1 MSSEAL
7 TPTRQIFLLLTSHSA
22 PCFKH
27 AHFILSCDFLI
38 QARISTKGG
47 SSRGTGPWTCALPR
61 ETFWVLTPNGPLSWV
76 PESFRQ
82 DIGKISTWKVF
93 IISIIMITQIYNYAS
108 IFENCDKSLT
118 VDLCMYS
125 ADRPMRSAVG

>member
-1 MSSEAL
+1 MHTLFSVVIVL
-7 TPTRQIFLLLTSHSA
+7 FRRGSA
-22 PCFKH
+22 PK
-27 AHFILSCDFLI
+27 AEVLGELV
-38 QARISTKGG
+38 
-47 SSRGTGPWTCALPR
+47 RGHELPR
-61 ETFWVLTPNGPLSWV
+61 ETFWVLTPKGPLSWV

-93 IISIIMITQIYNYAS
+93 IISIIMITQIYNYGS

-118 VDLCMYS
+118 VDSCMYS